1 MKDKIIALFN
11 IMAPLPT
18 TNGRAT
24 KCLLHAKVDPDTGEQ
39 HTYRD
44 ITETIPDG
52 TEVQFKPD
60 GKVWVF
66 QAQAKGAV
74 PFPNAEPN
82 DKNYYKLISF
92 NNVDESQLAQV
103 LG

>member
-1 MKDKIIALFN
+1 MREAIIKLFKI
-11 IMAPLPT
+11 MSPLPT
-18 TNGRAT
+18 KNGRAT
-24 KCLLHAKVDPDTGEQ
+24 ECRLHAKVDPDTGEQ

-74 PFPNAEPN
+74 PFPNADPN